1 MKAHIKFLILT
12 AIALVSTTF
21 AADDDAAAPSLDG
34 AAVTETS
41 GTPGLDP
48 TQSGGLTQNPER
60 DTAGFAT
67 TIPDAVGRF
76 ETALGIGAQT
86 DNVLV
91 KDLEKVL
98 GMDSSIAS
106 RRNTVEQLQQRL
118 NDLENTPT
126 PPEPEPL
133 ANQNPNAGQGGGGSG
148 GGGSGGGSGGG
159 NSPPEMASI
168 PQSSGFTLPENP
180 QEVTPD
186 FASGLDGGS
195 DRESTFNPSSSSI
208 GGYTPPPLDLSK
220 PANNGSAPGQFGPA
234 QIAAG
239 DMPKLKTLDSTATP
253 GATSGAGSENAGN
266 AGAAGG
272 ANGLGGGGAAGA
284 GGGDSQFGNLGYD
297 GGGEGGS
304 GINVRDAGWGSGGE
318 GGGASGEA
326 PGGGNGTEVAEKSSK
341 QFPMNQLM
349 DRKPSDQGR
358 FLVRSKSDG
367 SIDDT
372 IFGKVSFWIQ
382 DSCGF
387 VPNSKT
393 DKKPAYCDKA
403 VENDLQL
410 AYSEGGLTKPED
422 SAKIATAKQFE
433 PLPVRKPRPVKKGLR
448 EIASTPRGADE
459 VAAESEDLLE
469 ALRARAGNI

>member
-1 MKAHIKFLILT
+1 MKALLNFTFLVSFALFSSTSWADDENEETATADTTTATPNLDTKPGEAAGANTEKDGVRFATRLPDGVDRFQT
-12 AIALVSTTF
+12 AI
-21 AADDDAAAPSLDG
+21 
-34 AAVTETS
+34 
-41 GTPGLDP
+41 
-48 TQSGGLTQNPER
+48 
-60 DTAGFAT
+60 
-67 TIPDAVGRF
+67 
-76 ETALGIGAQT
+76 GIGAEADTVSIKGLKGLQGIDST
-86 DNVLV
+86 ISNGRTNV
-91 KDLEKVL
+91 EK
-98 GMDSSIAS
+98 I
-106 RRNTVEQLQQRL
+106 QQRV

-133 ANQNPNAGQGGGGSG
+133 ADQNPNAGQGGGGSG

-159 NSPPEMASI
+159 NQPPEMASI

-180 QEVTPD
+180 SEVTPD

-253 GATSGAGSENAGN
+253 GATSGTGGENAGN

-318 GGGASGEA
+318 GGGAGGEA
-326 PGGGNGTEVAEKSSK
+326 SSGGNGTEVAEKSSK

-393 DKKPAYCDKA
+393 DQKPAYCDKA
-403 VENDLQL
+403 IENDLQL
-410 AYSEGGLTKPED
+410 AYSEGGLTKPEE